1 MAKIR
6 MKVAFAASLFTA
18 SAPVSAQGIAHT
30 WFMRGSIV
38 GIDFRGP
45 VVCIGRVDGA
55 EAGQVLEVYRPAPV
69 YLRRRGSNHYRKKL
83 IAHVAVDQ
91 IINDHYAHV
100 TVIDGEPRKGDIV
113 ELQRHH

>member
-1 MAKIR
+1 MPKFH
-6 MKVAFAASLFTA
+6 MKVAFAASRFAA
-18 SAPVSAQGIAHT
+18 SAPVSAQGIVHS

-38 GIDFRGP
+38 GIDYRGP
-45 VVCIGRVDGA
+45 IVCIGRVDGA

-69 YLRRRGSNHYRKKL
+69 YLRRRGANHYRKKL

-91 IINDHYAHV
+91 IIDDQHAHV
-100 TVIDGEPRKGDIV
+100 SVIDGEPRKGDIV